1 MDYGRYRAKYFVEPL
16 PQPRFAY
23 AGIHGATLFF
33 RDYQA
38 AVAYYEQVLGPP
50 AYVEGNSTR
59 GWRLGNTWLTLLK
72 GGTGLPIN
80 VEVPLV
86 MQSPQAAEALQRA
99 FMAAGGQGEAP
110 TDQLMYEP
118 VRCCPVRD
126 PFGTQWLIFSP
137 LSGRNGNS

>member
-1 MDYGRYRAKYFVEPL
+1 MNYESYRTSYFVDPA

-33 RDYQA
+33 SDYRA

-50 AYVEGNSTR
+50 AYVEGDGTR

-72 GGTGLPIN
+72 GGNGLPTN
-80 VEVPLV
+80 VEIPLV
-86 MQSPQAAEALQRA
+86 LQSPQDAEALAGA
-99 FMAAGGQGEAP
+99 FIVAGGQGEPP

-118 VRCCPVRD
+118 VRFCPVRD

-137 LSGRNGNS
+137 LGG